1 MRTIRVWGILAVF
14 VLTLQGQEISS
25 LFTDVKAHQV
35 GDVLSVIIAER
46 ANASRESKSNS
57 QLNSEIGVNAGSKG
71 NIADFLPIFGGSGS
85 FKSKHNGQDATAQAD
100 RLTGRL
106 SVRIVEKTENG
117 LFKIKGERKLN
128 VNGEENLMK
137 LEGYVRPRDITSA
150 NTVFSYNIADAR
162 ITYRKTGIGQSFLKT
177 KTLTKWFT
185 FAVAG
190 LMVAASTGYF
200 VFK

>member
-1 MRTIRVWGILAVF
+1 MKTLRIWGFLAFF
-14 VLTLQGQEISS
+14 VLAAHGQEISS

-35 GDVLSVIIAER
+35 GDVISVIIAER
-46 ANASRESKSNS
+46 ANASRESKSSS

-71 NIADFLPIFGGSGS
+71 NIADFLPVFGGSGS
-85 FKSKHNGQDATAQAD
+85 FKSKHNGQDGTSQAD
-100 RLTGRL
+100 RLSGRL